1 MNGFFDAV
9 SLLTRLRTRGGRDTA
24 RAIPWMPVVG
34 ALIGLA
40 SGLVY
45 WAAHVFL
52 SPLISGSLAITTSI
66 LLTGALHED
75 GLADVADAFGARV
88 EPARAIEIM
97 RDPHHGTYGI
107 LALLVSA
114 SLRIAAVAAMPPV
127 TAIVGLAAAHS
138 LARAGAIGLMSRMP
152 PAPGSELGASY
163 RSPEMARGV
172 LAGIIFALALAFT
185 TLGIWGF
192 TAAAVVFI
200 SVLISGLLAQQ
211 KIGGFNGDVLGST
224 EQLAEIGILLL
235 IASAPAGIPWWRG

>member
-1 MNGFFDAV
+1 MNGFFDAL
-9 SLLTRLRTRGGRDTA
+9 SLLTRLRTRGGQNTA

-34 ALIGLA
+34 ALIGFA

-45 WAAHVFL
+45 WAAHTAL
-52 SPLISGSLAITTSI
+52 SPLISASLAITTSI

-88 EPARAIEIM
+88 DPARAIEIM

-107 LALLVSA
+107 LALMVSVA
-114 SLRIAAVAAMPPV
+114 LRIAAVAAMPSA

-152 PAPGSELGASY
+152 PAPGSTLGASY
-163 RSPEMARGV
+163 KDPQMEKGV
-172 LAGIIFALALAFT
+172 LAGVIFALALAFA

-192 TAAAVVFI
+192 GASAVVFTAL
-200 SVLISGLLAQQ
+200 LIAGLLAQQ
-211 KIGGFNGDVLGST
+211 KIGGFNGDVLGAT

-235 IASAPAGIPWWRG
+235 IASAPGGIPWWRA